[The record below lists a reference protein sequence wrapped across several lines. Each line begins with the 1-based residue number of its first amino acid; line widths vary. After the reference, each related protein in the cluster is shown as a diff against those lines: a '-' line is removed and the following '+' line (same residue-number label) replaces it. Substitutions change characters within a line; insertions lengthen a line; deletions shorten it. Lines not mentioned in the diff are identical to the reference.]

1 MRALMAIPELSRR
14 VFLRRSLHAA
24 GAIALVPGLSI
35 GCAPAEAAHAP
46 ADLRVLDSGEWA
58 LLGVVAD
65 TLIPRGGAFALG
77 ARDVDLATRID
88 AFLSGESAGVL
99 GGLSAALFLI
109 EWGSPLASG
118 RIARFSQL
126 GPDERATCI
135 DALYRSRIGLLRD
148 VYAGLKQLC
157 FFTFYA
163 IDASW
168 PAVGYDGPWAHAT
181 LSESTGRGA
190 KP

>member
-24 GAIALVPGLSI
+24 GALTLAPGLSI
-35 GCAPAEAAHAP
+35 GCAPGDVARAP
-46 ADLRVLDSGEWA
+46 TDLRVLDPGEWA

-65 TLIPRGGAFALG
+65 TLIPRGGAFELG

-88 AFLSGESAGVL
+88 AFLAGESVAVL
-99 GGLSAALFLI
+99 RGLSAALLLI

-118 RIARFSQL
+118 RVARFSRL
-126 GPDERATCI
+126 GADERAACI
-135 DALYRSRIGLLRD
+135 DALCRSRIDLLRE

-168 PAVGYDGPWAHAT
+168 PAVGYDGPWVA
-181 LSESTGRGA
+181 A
-190 KP
+190 KPAGSSRRGSNG